1 MFIKHNSKQFGK
13 QFYINPSNLALSAFA
28 QERNPAM
35 SDAYYERWND
45 SLQSGIDER
54 IERYRKADAEL
65 VLAGVTVP
73 GTYKRD
79 GLDRTLTVVT
89 GKGLDCS

>member
-1 MFIKHNSKQFGK
+1 MFMEHNSKQFGK

-54 IERYRKADAEL
+54 IEYIVVGINTANHQK
-65 VLAGVTVP
+65 VVGKNAGAFT
-73 GTYKRD
+73 
-79 GLDRTLTVVT
+79 
-89 GKGLDCS
+89 